1 MIEPK
6 MTWHDKKLRE
16 LKQRLTVE
24 EDENDQLRQQL
35 ANERIKSA
43 KLNELCFKLVEAF
56 DICNDEYLPAAVYL
70 VRTQTLINKQNAKIK
85 GLEKAA
91 SRVLKQHIRYRPG
104 HYHANCDCGLCKAM
118 KDLYDALGEA
128 HWEVRENVDN

>member
-6 MTWHDKKLRE
+6 IMLWHDKKIRG
-16 LKQRLTVE
+16 LKQRVAVE
-24 EDENDQLRQQL
+24 EAENDHLRQQL

-56 DICNDEYLPAAVYL
+56 DVCNDEYLTAAVYL
-70 VRTQTLINKQNAKIK
+70 VNVQTLITKQNTKIK

-118 KDLYDALGEA
+118 KALYDALGEA
-128 HWEVRENVDN
+128 R